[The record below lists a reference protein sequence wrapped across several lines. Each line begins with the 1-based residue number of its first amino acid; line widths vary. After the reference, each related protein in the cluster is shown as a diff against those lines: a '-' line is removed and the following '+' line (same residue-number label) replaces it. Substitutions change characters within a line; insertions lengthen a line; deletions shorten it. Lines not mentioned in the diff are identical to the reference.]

1 MMELYKM
8 ELRKIWCRKITVIS
22 AVILMAVTVIG
33 LAGLIT
39 DEIVKI
45 DGVTYKGYRAIQKNK
60 EIETQYGS
68 KLTDKDLNKI
78 FIEMNEQSDQNYLID
93 FITQWL
99 SNGEIVE
106 NDQGGIYKEA
116 DKIYAVEETELGKIL
131 KEQGMDLTIKYTQG
145 FKTFLTYVQFGMGA
159 LSIFLIIALSPV
171 FAEEYQ
177 ENTAGL
183 IYTSEYGR
191 TKDLGAKAAAVF
203 TVAVGGFLVI
213 VLAGGAVCRLVY
225 GTGDSHTMAG
235 LVIGGLSRYCRI
247 DKMGIG
253 QYTGVYLLIAFGA
266 VLMLTGIIL
275 WISAYFRKNY
285 HVVIVAV
292 AVWCLPIVIR
302 MLTGPGNWLIL
313 GETQPVYLIVYR
325 ILAET
330 EGIRGLQVVMILAG
344 AVGGAFLGCR
354 KSGQMQ
360 RN

>member
-1 MMELYKM
+1 MELYKM
-8 ELRKIWCRKITVIS
+8 ELRKIWSRKITVIS
-22 AVILMAVTVIG
+22 AVILMAVTVIS

-39 DEIVKI
+39 DEIVKVE
-45 DGVTYKGYRAIQKNK
+45 GVTYKGYRAVQKNK
-60 EIETQYGS
+60 EIEEQCGS

-78 FIEMNEQSDQNYLID
+78 FIEMNGQNDQNYLID

-106 NDQGGIYKEA
+106 NDQGGVYKEA
-116 DKIYAVEETELGKIL
+116 DKIYPVEETELGKIL
-131 KEQGMDLTIKYTQG
+131 KEQEMDLTIKYTQG
-145 FKTFLTYVQFGMGA
+145 FKTFLTYVQFGMCA

-191 TKDLGAKAAAVF
+191 TKDLAAKAAAVF
-203 TVAVGGFLVI
+203 TVAAGGFLVI

-225 GTGDSHTMAG
+225 GNGDLHTMAG
-235 LVIGGLSRYCRI
+235 LVIGELRRYSTI
-247 DKMGIG
+247 DKRSIG
-253 QYTGVYLLIAFGA
+253 QFTAVYLISAFGA
-266 VLMLTGIIL
+266 VLMLAGMIL
-275 WISAYFRKNY
+275 WMSAHFRKNY
-285 HVVIVAV
+285 HVIIVAV

-302 MLTGPGNWLIL
+302 ILIGPGYWMIL
-313 GETQPVYLIVYR
+313 GETQPAYLIVYR

-344 AVGGAFLGCR
+344 AVGGGFFGCR

-360 RN
+360 KN